1 MEARGGRYLSDLGYG
16 FDSDEECYECG
27 GAGCEECGG
36 GCDECGGYG
45 CPECNSEFEEEITR
59 CHGTTQRGTRCQIT
73 SQDAV
78 YSDQRRFRDAAARL
92 GYSNYCEFHKDQEYE
107 EHVCYECDGDGCPEC
122 CSECDGVGCEECLGE
137 DEMSAVPAA
146 PSTDEVELVGSRTRE
161 ERDAEAR
168 THAIDVEAESAKAA
182 KTAPKSAS
190 CNGNQEQREMLFLPS
205 VMLYMVIAR
214 AGA

>member
-1 MEARGGRYLSDLGYG
+1 M
-16 FDSDEECYECG
+16 
-27 GAGCEECGG
+27 
-36 GCDECGGYG
+36 
-45 CPECNSEFEEEITR
+45 
-59 CHGTTQRGTRCQIT
+59 
-73 SQDAV
+73 

-168 THAIDVEAESAKAA
+168 THAIDVEAESAKAEA
-182 KTAPKSAS
+182 AIIASARDAAV
-190 CNGNQEQREMLFLPS
+190 QERDDAL
-205 VMLYMVIAR
+205 AR
-214 AGA
+214 ALQAERGLETERSTLGRLKEELAILAAAGSQSENDAETIWMADGWEDIEAVLADL

>member
-1 MEARGGRYLSDLGYG
+1 M
-16 FDSDEECYECG
+16 
-27 GAGCEECGG
+27 
-36 GCDECGGYG
+36 
-45 CPECNSEFEEEITR
+45 
-59 CHGTTQRGTRCQIT
+59 
-73 SQDAV
+73 

-122 CSECDGVGCEECLGE
+122 CSECDGAGCEECLGE